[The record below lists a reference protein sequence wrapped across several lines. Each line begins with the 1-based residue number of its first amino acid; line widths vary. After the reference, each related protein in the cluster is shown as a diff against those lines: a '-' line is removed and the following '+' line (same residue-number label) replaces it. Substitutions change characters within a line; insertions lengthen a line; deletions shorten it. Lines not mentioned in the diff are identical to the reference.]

1 MTVRVHVDTS
11 EDRMSQQTIKQQA
24 RRTAREM
31 AEKRRKER
39 EERERR
45 VIDLAE
51 QVMVAIGERDA
62 AVAETE
68 KRAGEALRELTEAE
82 PQADDGDQGG
92 NGAALASAGSGGA
105 GAGSSAG

>member
-1 MTVRVHVDTS
+1 
-11 EDRMSQQTIKQQA
+11 MSQQTIKQQA

-51 QVMVAIGERDA
+51 CPWPWQSPHWWPSEVPVGGQVKVP
-62 AVAETE
+62 T
-68 KRAGEALRELTEAE
+68 LCSCH
-82 PQADDGDQGG
+82 P
-92 NGAALASAGSGGA
+92 
-105 GAGSSAG
+105 